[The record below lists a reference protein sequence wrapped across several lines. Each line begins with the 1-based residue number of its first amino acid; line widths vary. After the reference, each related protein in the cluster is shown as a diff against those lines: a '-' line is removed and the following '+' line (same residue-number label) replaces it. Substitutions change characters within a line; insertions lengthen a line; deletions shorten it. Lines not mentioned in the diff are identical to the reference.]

1 MATDDVLQTL
11 TETADEWG
19 LWPIRQR
26 TAEGHLEKSFQG
38 RKYRIWKK
46 RIVKSKEGET
56 AKTAE
61 NRKTRAKCKEM

>member
-1 MATDDVLQTL
+1 MANQ
-11 TETADEWG
+11 
-19 LWPIRQR
+19 
-26 TAEGHLEKSFQG
+26 AENSGGAPGEDISREKIQNLE
-38 RKYRIWKK
+38 K